1 MKYIEEVIE
10 KVKNE
15 NPGEPE
21 FLQAVKEVLESL
33 EPIIS
38 KNEEKYRS
46 QKLLEKLV
54 VPMNIVQFDVKWMD
68 DKGVEQTNKGYRVQF
83 NNAVGPFKGGLRFH
97 PSVNLSIL
105 KFLGF
110 EQCFKNFPRSTAV
123 FA

>member
-97 PSVNLSIL
+97 PSVNLAIL
-105 KFLGF
+105 
-110 EQCFKNFPRSTAV
+110 
-123 FA
+123 